1 MAASC
6 YLQPIDCDVSTLFET
21 FDSSELPA
29 DPGIWHQ
36 PLPAAANLLAEGR
49 GTAPRLQKQQQQ
61 GRCQSVAIPAL
72 AKRNGRR
79 SSSKDKHMSG
89 YKKNCLAISRM
100 EQELTAK
107 LLQAQHLEA
116 DKARLQAEHQV
127 LHECCE
133 GLQQLRLQ
141 RGLQDFASGEEL
153 VLLQQLQSIPCSSSS
168 ACGTALSG
176 NSGNSRSSGNS
187 MGSDS
192 SDAARRS
199 MDAAGSPCTAAAA
212 DPAAAPA
219 VDGGDST
226 EQHFSPPNDVMYYY
240 RQLLSLPPRPGADTV
255 TVQEL
260 LAGYASMVQQLALQ
274 LHLLRQPASCWQG
287 SQEPSLQK
295 IRRLMHEH
303 NHMLASV
310 VLMQR
315 SEVMWRFGNSN
326 FETGELEE
334 ETDMQKHAWVLQQ
347 LQLTPQQTSNI
358 VRSMSCFK
366 RLLTPLV
373 QQRQLLQQQLAQQH
387 DEPGSGSSSSSVDAY
402 KQCMA
407 QREAMLLRLVNL
419 MRKDNML
426 RMASATA
433 VAGSLTYVQLATAAV
448 QATPRPLA
456 LGAIGML
463 VLEQHQQQEQQQ
475 QRQPA
480 QQS

>member
-1 MAASC
+1 
-6 YLQPIDCDVSTLFET
+6 
-21 FDSSELPA
+21 
-29 DPGIWHQ
+29 
-36 PLPAAANLLAEGR
+36 
-49 GTAPRLQKQQQQ
+49 
-61 GRCQSVAIPAL
+61 
-72 AKRNGRR
+72 
-79 SSSKDKHMSG
+79 
-89 YKKNCLAISRM
+89 
-100 EQELTAK
+100 
-107 LLQAQHLEA
+107 
-116 DKARLQAEHQV
+116 
-127 LHECCE
+127 
-133 GLQQLRLQ
+133 
-141 RGLQDFASGEEL
+141 
-153 VLLQQLQSIPCSSSS
+153 
-168 ACGTALSG
+168 
-176 NSGNSRSSGNS
+176 
-187 MGSDS
+187 
-192 SDAARRS
+192 
-199 MDAAGSPCTAAAA
+199 
-212 DPAAAPA
+212 
-219 VDGGDST
+219 
-226 EQHFSPPNDVMYYY
+226 MYYY